1 MIAYIVCEG
10 SDDAQILKMIVPPY
24 LLNEVGIAPAG
35 GESSLRS
42 LARSLVVRRRVPIV
56 VVFDA
61 NSTVPEL
68 IWERVKDI
76 KEIVECVSVDS
87 PIEVLAFAP
96 EMESIF
102 FQDINL
108 LTKIIGFNPS
118 RNILDLALS
127 QPKKALDE
135 LLSQSG
141 KVSDRSQVINQ
152 LAHENTK
159 NLQAH
164 PVIQGLISFLQTIRK
179 PATV

>member
-1 MIAYIVCEG
+1 MIAYIVCQG
-10 SDDAQILKMIVPPY
+10 SDDAQMLKMIVPPH

-68 IWERVKDI
+68 IWERVRDI

-102 FQDINL
+102 FQDVHL
-108 LTKIIGFNPS
+108 LARILGFVPS
-118 RNILDLALS
+118 QKILDLASS
-127 QPKKALDE
+127 QPKKVLDE
-135 LLSQSG
+135 LLSQSD
-141 KVSDRSQVINQ
+141 KVRDRSQLINQ
-152 LAHENTK
+152 LAHENIE
-159 NLQAH
+159 NLQTN

-179 PATV
+179 PAPV

>member
-1 MIAYIVCEG
+1 MIAYIVCQG
-10 SDDAQILKMIVPPY
+10 SDDAQMLKMIVPPH

-68 IWERVKDI
+68 IWERVRDI

-102 FQDINL
+102 FQDIQLLSKILGFIPSQEILNL
-108 LTKIIGFNPS
+108 AS
-118 RNILDLALS
+118 S
-127 QPKKALDE
+127 QPRKALDE
-135 LLSQSG
+135 LLSHSD
-141 KVSDRSQVINQ
+141 KVSDRAQLINQ
-152 LAHENTK
+152 LAHENIE
-159 NLQAH
+159 NLRAN

-179 PATV
+179 PATA

>member
-10 SDDAQILKMIVPPY
+10 SDDAQIFQMIVPPH
-24 LLNEVGIAPAG
+24 LLNEVGIASAG

-68 IWERVKDI
+68 IRERVKDI

-102 FQDINL
+102 FQDIIL
-108 LTKIIGFNPS
+108 LSKIIGFNPS
-118 RNILDLALS
+118 QEILDLALS
-127 QPKKALDE
+127 QPRKALDE
-135 LLSQSG
+135 LLSQSD
-141 KVSDRSQVINQ
+141 KISDRSQLINQ
-152 LAHENTK
+152 LAHENIE
-159 NLQAH
+159 NLQAT
-164 PVIQGLISFLQTIRK
+164 PVIQGLISFLQTVRK

>member
-10 SDDAQILKMIVPPY
+10 SDDAQMLKMIVPPHF
-24 LLNEVGIAPAG
+24 LNEVGIAPAG

-42 LARSLVVRRRVPIV
+42 LARSLVVRRRVPIIV
-56 VVFDA
+56 IFDA

-68 IWERVKDI
+68 IGERVKDI

-96 EMESIF
+96 AMESIF
-102 FQDINL
+102 FQDIML
-108 LTKIIGFNPS
+108 LSKIIGFNPS
-118 RNILDLALS
+118 PEILDLASS
-127 QPKKALDE
+127 QPRRALDE
-135 LLSQSG
+135 LLSHSD
-141 KVSDRSQVINQ
+141 KLSDRSQLMNQ
-152 LAHENTK
+152 LAHEDTE